1 MKVKEVVTG
10 AASRF
15 AKGQTAELVA
25 TLTPLLLP
33 DEDQESTENL
43 DALSLTQSE
52 KQDALK
58 GLAAAAKK
66 EGSACVVIHLRALK
80 MVYDLTKDHTM
91 LRLMAEAIESAN
103 RNHVKQ

>member
-1 MKVKEVVTG
+1 MDAMKVKEVVTG

-43 DALSLTQSE
+43 DVLSLTQS
-52 KQDALK
+52 KSKTLLK
-58 GLAAAAKK
+58 FSPRRQKK
-66 EGSACVVIHLRALK
+66 RVLRAWSSNFE
-80 MVYDLTKDHTM
+80 
-91 LRLMAEAIESAN
+91 R
-103 RNHVKQ
+103 